1 MHALGRHL
9 VLELNGCN
17 PKLLN
22 DVKRVEEILVAAAK
36 IAKATIVG
44 THFHQFSPFGISGV
58 VVIAESHVAVHT
70 WPEHGYAAVDIF
82 TCGETLTPED
92 AAQYLVEK
100 FQARQPSLIELKRGL
115 IPDSKPAKVATAK
128 VTKVAKEV
136 FAYGRPKEL
145 QVVS

>member
-1 MHALGRHL
+1 M
-9 VLELNGCN
+9 LELNGCN

-22 DVKRVEEILVAAAK
+22 DVKRVEEIMVSAAK
-36 IAKATIVG
+36 LAKATIVG

-82 TCGETLTPED
+82 TCGETLIPEV
-92 AAQYLVEK
+92 AAQYLVQK

-115 IPDSKPAKVATAK
+115 IPDSKPAKVASA
-128 VTKVAKEV
+128 KVAKVGQEV
-136 FAYGRPKEL
+136 FAYGPPKEL

>member
-9 VLELNGCN
+9 LLELNGCN
-17 PKLLN
+17 TKLLN
-22 DVKRVEEILVAAAK
+22 DIKRVEEILVNGAK
-36 IAKATIVG
+36 LAKATIVG

-82 TCGETLTPED
+82 TCGETLSPEV

-100 FQARQPSLIELKRGL
+100 FQSRQPSLIELKRGL
-115 IPDSKPAKVATAK
+115 IPDSKPAKVAPK
-128 VTKVAKEV
+128 VTKEAKEV
-136 FAYGRPKEL
+136 FAYGRSKEL

>member
-1 MHALGRHL
+1 M
-9 VLELNGCN
+9 LELNGCN

-22 DVKRVEEILVAAAK
+22 DVKRVEDIMVAAAK
-36 IAKATIVG
+36 LAKATIVG

-58 VVIAESHVAVHT
+58 VVIAESHVAIHT

-82 TCGETLTPED
+82 TCGETLSPEV
-92 AAQYLVEK
+92 AAQYLVQK
-100 FQARQPSLIELKRGL
+100 FQSRQPSLMELKRGL
-115 IPDSKPAKVATAK
+115 IPDYKPSKVAAKVAK
-128 VTKVAKEV
+128 EAKEV

>member
-1 MHALGRHL
+1 

-22 DVKRVEEILVAAAK
+22 DVKRVEEIMVSAAK
-36 IAKATIVG
+36 LAKATIVG

-58 VVIAESHVAVHT
+58 VVIAVHT

-82 TCGETLTPED
+82 TCGETLTPEV
-92 AAQYLVEK
+92 AAQYLVQK

-115 IPDSKPAKVATAK
+115 IPDSKPAKVASA
-128 VTKVAKEV
+128 KVAKVGQEV
-136 FAYGRPKEL
+136 FAYGPPKEL